1 MISVCVCVCVLGEGE
16 NNKKENN
23 HVGLNYFTEIM
34 LKIQQIVQI
43 SIISK
48 HTLFKL
54 PKY

>member
-1 MISVCVCVCVLGEGE
+1 
-16 NNKKENN
+16 
-23 HVGLNYFTEIM
+23 M

-54 PKY
+54 PKYWINDKQWITCINIFLAFTKNIFSNNKLQ